1 MSLCKKVLIRKILN
15 SLKSIT
21 QYLWKRCLLIVSMQ
35 VTKKKK
41 KPHNNNNFLINNSLG
56 EERSMEEKSMG
67 WECESDFE
75 IVCAKET
82 DCKGGLS
89 DTCLVILIAFKCVLL
104 LILGH

>member
-1 MSLCKKVLIRKILN
+1 MQESINQENFELLKEYYTVFMEKMPPDCKYA
-15 SLKSIT
+15 SY
-21 QYLWKRCLLIVSMQ
+21 Q
-35 VTKKKK
+35 KKKK
-41 KPHNNNNFLINNSLG
+41 THNNNNFLINNSLG

-82 DCKGGLS
+82 DCKGGLA

>member
-1 MSLCKKVLIRKILN
+1 MQESINQENFELLKEYYTVFMEKMPPDCKYA
-15 SLKSIT
+15 SY
-21 QYLWKRCLLIVSMQ
+21 Q
-35 VTKKKK
+35 KKKT
-41 KPHNNNNFLINNSLG
+41 HNNNNFLINNSLG

-82 DCKGGLS
+82 DCKGGLA

>member
-21 QYLWKRCLLIVSMQ
+21 QCLWKRCLLIVSMQ

-41 KPHNNNNFLINNSLG
+41 THNNNNFLINNSLG

-82 DCKGGLS
+82 DCKGGLA

>member
-1 MSLCKKVLIRKILN
+1 MQESINQENFELLKEYYTVFMEKMPPDCKYA
-15 SLKSIT
+15 SY
-21 QYLWKRCLLIVSMQ
+21 Q
-35 VTKKKK
+35 KKKT

-89 DTCLVILIAFKCVLL
+89 DTCLVILIALKCVLL